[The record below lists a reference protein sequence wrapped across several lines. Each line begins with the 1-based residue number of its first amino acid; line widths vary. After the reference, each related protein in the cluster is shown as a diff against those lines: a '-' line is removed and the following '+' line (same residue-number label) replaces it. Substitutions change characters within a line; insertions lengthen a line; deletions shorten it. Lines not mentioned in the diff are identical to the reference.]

1 MMMMTNI
8 SKLKLMN
15 SKQTGITRT
24 VGLYRHI
31 NKFKGYQRTAN
42 LVEDEKGDLLAG
54 TYLE

>member
-1 MMMMTNI
+1 MMTNI